1 MLAGHNQLLE
11 QQQQQAEGS
20 KSGAAM
26 CCKRSDDQYDTDSPF
41 KAVVHSGQ
49 DYWSFEYL

>member
-1 MLAGHNQLLE
+1 MLAGHSQLLE

-20 KSGAAM
+20 KWSRNALQE
-26 CCKRSDDQYDTDSPF
+26 SDRQYDTDSPF